1 MNIFTIIL
9 IIISIFI
16 DLILGHL
23 LANDSFIGIILGILL
38 GMFSVIAGGEI
49 TDAIYN
55 SSRYTEN
62 VPIETIELLEIQPN
76 SYLTASG
83 TQYQHACIDD
93 YNIASYQKISKYN
106 TTIIYEEDIT
116 PTITIYMKEIINNC
130 LKFFFDNHR
139 EYYLIKLPI
148 DSYIIYDENI

>member
-9 IIISIFI
+9 IIIGIFI
-16 DLILGHL
+16 GLILGHL
-23 LANDSFIGIILGILL
+23 LVNDNFIGLILGILF
-38 GMFSVIAGGEI
+38 GMFCAVAGGEI

-62 VPIETIELLEIQPN
+62 VPIETTELLEIQPN
-76 SYLTASG
+76 SYLTASVA
-83 TQYQHACIDD
+83 QYQYACIDN

-106 TTIIYEEDIT
+106 TTIIYEKNTT
-116 PTITIYMKEIINNC
+116 PTVTIYTKEIINNC
-130 LKFFFDNHR
+130 LKFFFNNHR
-139 EYYLIKLPI
+139 EYYSIKLSI

>member
-16 DLILGHL
+16 GLVLGHL

-38 GMFSVIAGGEI
+38 GMFSVVAGGEI
-49 TDAIYN
+49 TDAIYD
-55 SSRYTEN
+55 SSRWTEN
-62 VPIETIELLEIQPN
+62 IPIETIELLEIQPN

-83 TQYQHACIDD
+83 TQYQYACIDD

-106 TTIIYEEDIT
+106 ITIIYEEDII
-116 PTITIYMKEIINNC
+116 PIVTIYAKEIIN
-130 LKFFFDNHR
+130 
-139 EYYLIKLPI
+139 
-148 DSYIIYDENI
+148 SYFY